1 MLNPI
6 LYTEKV
12 LSDFLRY
19 QLTTYAFADADLYAQ
34 MRLLLNLEYTRHS
47 PLLKGPYVSLSR
59 SFRKGGKVEDLVRQ
73 GVLHPHCAHLLPF
86 ETVYGHQETAFRYIA
101 AGHTTLVSTGTGS
114 GKTECFVFPIISKCL
129 ELRDQGAP
137 PGIVAVLIYPMNAL
151 AEDQLGRLRELLAG
165 SGITFGMYVG
175 KTPEARKDVEGRR
188 LPQGSS
194 NEDYR
199 KAVEQARERGETYA
213 IHPAEERVSREEMR
227 TPGEQPR
234 ILLTNVKQL
243 ELLLTRAR
251 DVELFDGARLDFLVV
266 DEAHTFRGA
275 AGAETACLIRRL
287 RSFCGKDTAAT
298 TCVATSATLADPNLG
313 PEPARMFA
321 ARFFGVDASQVHVVM
336 EEYEPDL
343 WAEKRYVVPP
353 VLAGDARIHL
363 KNVLEAVEQGDEGG
377 STIRVVYRSLT
388 GRDIRLTHWQASL
401 YEELAANEVVFQ
413 VAQAL
418 SIPKP
423 LSALLEE
430 MKSRVG
436 REVSEEELLAWLALG
451 AAARKEGRPLL
462 RPVVHA
468 FVRGVEGAVVTFP
481 AADHDKPKLWL
492 SAEDA
497 MKGREKAE
505 EYPLP
510 VTACTTCGQHYFVHW
525 VKDFEFFG
533 TRPGGGDAESGGR
546 YWQPLDEKHEG
557 RRVVLL
563 DRVITEETEDETED
577 DEEGQDKPRGRGR
590 KGAAKDGTGSKAGM
604 PRSCAEVWMC
614 RACGTLHDAP
624 LDRCCHCGRQGAM
637 VRLLA
642 VRQKEENPGYLIS
655 CVACASLGRQ
665 RPGTFREPARPV
677 RALTVSDVHVLAQN
691 MLQYAERRRLLVF
704 CDNRQDA
711 AFQAGWMQD
720 HSRRYRLRALM
731 FEKLKLGAVS
741 VGDLVAHLDDVLD
754 ADDDLSRSLAPEV
767 WQVFKKEAE
776 GIRHQQERRRF
787 LRIQVLRELT
797 SGVKQRIGLEPWG
810 RMRIGYAGLSADL
823 DFVRD
828 WARRIGSTPERL
840 ADGVAALLDTVR
852 RKGIVLDQETHLFDK
867 FRDDGDLLVQ
877 RGYVPK
883 LPGVPK
889 GLKVTR
895 DPGDDKGRVAQLL
908 AARGDTVARQ
918 SARRWGIPADE
929 VDAFF
934 DGLWRLLC
942 DELGLLAPVKLKGS
956 KGKAL
961 PRCAGVRQID
971 VDKLRLEP
979 HRGVWR
985 CQTCRRVH
993 LRPTP
998 NDACMAW
1005 RCSGSTKF
1013 EEENAD
1019 DYDLMALDQ
1028 GFVMLRP
1035 KEHSA
1040 QVPAD
1045 DRERIERQ
1053 FKQDDDRLNT
1063 LVCTPTLELGV
1074 DIGSLDAVL
1083 MRNVPPLPANY
1094 WQRAGR
1100 AGRRHRMAVN
1110 VTYARPASHD
1120 RGYFRDPLRMLAGAV
1135 TPPRFNMK
1143 NSLMVAKYVHAAVLT
1158 VLHALARENSGLSER
1173 DRREVS
1179 EMLRTCLP
1187 TQVRDYLFDASG
1199 YLRESPLA
1207 VDALADVVRK
1217 HQERIMAAIV
1227 AAFRQ
1232 GWPVEDAEVVTESA
1246 IQQFVTDIGNSLT
1259 EVVRRVWARLQWAM
1273 DQTKRLDEE
1282 RRKRGT
1288 LDPDEDALQR
1298 RCDRMI
1304 KRLKGLETRRRREAE
1319 GYDDTNTYAVLATEG
1334 FLPGYGLDVGSVRA
1348 TTLVAPGSGLTD
1360 FELARPTSMA
1370 LREYVPGNLIY
1381 ANGNRFTPRYFHL
1394 DPKGIRDIVRFQVD
1408 VACEAVVELG
1418 AGGQPQQQTGGM
1430 GAVII
1435 RAVPICDVDLM
1446 HMNQITDEEDYRFQ
1460 MPVSSFAR
1468 EQGRHGE
1475 GYAYSW
1481 GPREV
1486 HLRSG
1491 VHLRLVNVGEAKS
1504 TRAGRLG
1511 YCVCLVCGQSR
1522 SPLASQHDRDEF
1534 AKYHEENCQQK
1545 VEPTG
1550 FFADIV
1556 VDALTLVACA
1566 SREEGYSVAE
1576 TIRMGAADV
1585 LEMEIEDLQIVSVA
1599 QPGGESVDVLLY
1611 DPMPGGSGLLDQLVA
1626 RWPEVV
1632 EAAKELAEKC
1642 PAACSSSCPDCLQ
1655 TFRNAWTHRYLNR
1668 HVALKCL
1675 QSWGDGLTRSHPIP
1689 AKQSTESVEA
1699 HGTAPVN
1706 EAEQKLKM
1714 MLERAGF
1721 PVPVCQKGIDLGR
1734 PYGSTT
1740 PDFFYAPPNATM
1752 EGICIYLDGMSKHIH
1767 GNPETAERDR
1777 EIREMLANKGYEVI
1791 SIPFGHLSDRETM
1804 RRYFFRLGRLL
1815 LGKAK
1820 GEQVRD
1826 SDDWFL

>member
-12 LSDFLRY
+12 LTDFLRY

-34 MRLLLNLEYTRHS
+34 MRLLLNLEHTRHS

-59 SFRKGGKVEDLVRQ
+59 SFRKGGKVDDLVHQ
-73 GVLHPHCAHLLPF
+73 GVLHPHCVHLMPF
-86 ETVYGHQETAFRYIA
+86 ETVYGHQETAFRHIA
-101 AGHTTLVSTGTGS
+101 AGKTTIVSTGTGS
-114 GKTECFVFPIISKCL
+114 GKTECFTFPIISRCL
-129 ELRDQGAP
+129 ELRDQGAL
-137 PGIVAVLIYPMNAL
+137 PGITAVLIYPMNAL

-199 KAVEQARERGETYA
+199 KAVEQARERGETFA
-213 IHPAEERVSREEMR
+213 IHPPEERVSREEMR

-298 TCVATSATLADPNLG
+298 TCVATSATLSDPNLG
-313 PEPARMFA
+313 SDAARQFA
-321 ARFFGVDASQVHVVM
+321 ARFFGVDADQVQVVM

-363 KNVLEAVEQGDEGG
+363 KNVLEAVEQGDDGG

-388 GRDIRLTHWQASL
+388 GRDISLSRWQASL
-401 YEELAANEVVFQ
+401 YEELATNEVVFQ
-413 VAQAL
+413 IAEAL
-418 SIPKP
+418 SVPKP

-430 MKSRVG
+430 MRDRVG

-451 AAARKEGRPLL
+451 AAARRDGRPLL

-481 AADHDKPKLWL
+481 IDHDKPKLWL

-497 MKGREKAE
+497 LGGREKAE
-505 EYPLP
+505 EYPLL

-525 VKDFEFFG
+525 VKDLEFLG
-533 TRPGGGDAESGGR
+533 ASPDGGDAEGGAR
-546 YWQPLDEKHEG
+546 YWQPLDEKHDG

-563 DRVITEETEDETED
+563 DRVITAEPGDETEADED
-577 DEEGQDKPRGRGR
+577 DQEEPRGRSR
-590 KGAAKDGTGSKAGM
+590 RAAAKDTAGSRSGL
-604 PRSCAEVWMC
+604 PRSCADVWMC
-614 RACGTLHDAP
+614 RACGALHDAT
-624 LDRCCHCGRQGAM
+624 LERCCHCGRQGM
-637 VRLLA
+637 MMRLLA
-642 VRQKEENPGYLIS
+642 VRHKERNPGYLTS
-655 CVACASLGRQ
+655 CVACGSLGRQ

-691 MLQYAERRRLLVF
+691 MLQHAERRRLLVF
-704 CDNRQDA
+704 SDNRQDA

-720 HSRRYRLRALM
+720 HSRRFRLRALM
-731 FEKLKLGAVS
+731 YDKLKLGAVS
-741 VGDLVAHLDDVLD
+741 AGDLTAHLDDALD
-754 ADDDLSRSLAPEV
+754 VDDDLSRSLAPEV
-767 WQVFKKEAE
+767 WRIFKKESE

-797 SGVKQRIGLEPWG
+797 TGVKQRIGLEPWG
-810 RMRIGYAGLSADL
+810 RMRVGYSGLMPDIG
-823 DFVRD
+823 FVRE
-828 WARRIGSTPERL
+828 WAQRLGTKSETL

-852 RKGIVLDQETHLFDK
+852 RKSILLDQETHLFDK
-867 FRDDGDLLVQ
+867 FRDDGDYLVQ
-877 RGYVPK
+877 RGFVPK

-895 DPGDDKGRVAQLL
+895 DPGDDEGRVEQLL
-908 AARGDTVARQ
+908 AVRGDTIARQ
-918 SARRWGIPADE
+918 AARRWGIPPGDVE
-929 VDAFF
+929 EFF
-934 DGLWRLLC
+934 DGLWRLLT
-942 DELGLLAPVKLKGS
+942 DDLGILVPVTLKGS

-961 PRCAGVRQID
+961 PRSAGVRQID
-971 VDKLRLEP
+971 VDKLRLDP

-993 LRPTP
+993 LRTTP
-998 NDACMAW
+998 NGACMAW
-1005 RCSGSTKF
+1005 RCGGTTSF
-1013 EEENAD
+1013 EEESPD

-1028 GFVMLRP
+1028 SYVMLRP

-1053 FKQDDDRLNT
+1053 FKQDDDRVNT

-1083 MRNVPPLPANY
+1083 MRNVPPLPSNY

-1143 NSLMVAKYVHAAVLT
+1143 NALMVAKHVHAAVLT
-1158 VLHALARENSGLSER
+1158 VLHALARENSGLSEE
-1173 DRREVS
+1173 DRCEVG
-1179 EMLRTCLP
+1179 EVLRTCLP
-1187 TQVRDYLFDASG
+1187 TQVRDYLFDGRG

-1207 VDALADVVRK
+1207 VDALGDVVRK
-1217 HQERIMAAIV
+1217 HEDRIMAAVIV
-1227 AAFRQ
+1227 AFWQ
-1232 GWPVEDAEVVTESA
+1232 GWPAEDAAVVTEGA
-1246 IQQFVTDIGNSLT
+1246 IHRYVTNISEALT
-1259 EVVRRVWARLQWAM
+1259 EVIQRVWGRLRWAL

-1282 RRKRGT
+1282 RRTRGT
-1288 LDPDEDALQR
+1288 LDPDEDALHR
-1298 RCDRMI
+1298 RCDRMV
-1304 KRLKGLETRRRREAE
+1304 KRLKGQETRRRREAE
-1319 GYDDTNTYAVLATEG
+1319 GYDDTNTFAVLASEG

-1348 TTLVAPGSGLTD
+1348 TTLVAPGSGLVD
-1360 FELARPTSMA
+1360 FELPRPTSMA

-1394 DPKGIRDIVRFQVD
+1394 DPKGIRDVVRFQVD

-1418 AGGQPQQQTGGM
+1418 AGDQPQKHAGGL

-1435 RAVPICDVDLM
+1435 RAVPICDVELM
-1446 HMNQITDEEDYRFQ
+1446 HMNQITDDEDYRFQ
-1460 MPVSSFAR
+1460 MPVSNFAK

-1475 GYAYSW
+1475 GQAFAW
-1481 GPREV
+1481 GGREL

-1511 YCVCLVCGQSR
+1511 YLVCLVCGQSR
-1522 SPLASQHDRDEF
+1522 SPLASQRDREEF
-1534 AKYHEENCQQK
+1534 AKYHEENCRQK

-1556 VDALTLVACA
+1556 ADALTLVACA
-1566 SREEGYSVAE
+1566 NREEGYSVAE
-1576 TIRMGAADV
+1576 TIRMGATDV
-1585 LEMEIEDLQIVSVA
+1585 LDMEIEDLQIVSVA
-1599 QPGGESVDVLLY
+1599 QPGSDCVDMLLY
-1611 DPMPGGSGLLDQLVA
+1611 DPMPGGSGLLEQLVT
-1626 RWPEVV
+1626 RWPDVV
-1632 EAAKELAEKC
+1632 AAAKEIAGKC
-1642 PAACSSSCPDCLQ
+1642 PAACASSCPDCLQ
-1655 TFRNAWTHRYLNR
+1655 TFRNAWTHQYLSR
-1668 HVALKCL
+1668 HVAIECL
-1675 QSWGDGLTRSHPIP
+1675 MNWGDCLRVLHPIP
-1689 AKQSTESVEA
+1689 PKQSVTSVA
-1699 HGTAPVN
+1699 AQGTMPVN
-1706 EAEQKLKM
+1706 DAEQRLQSL
-1714 MLERAGF
+1714 LERAGF
-1721 PVPVCQKGIDLGR
+1721 PSPVCQKSIDLGR
-1734 PYGSTT
+1734 PYGFTT
-1740 PDFFYAPPNATM
+1740 PDFFYAATIDSM
-1752 EGICIYLDGMSKHIH
+1752 EGICIYLDGMSKHLH
-1767 GNPETAERDR
+1767 GNPETADRDR
-1777 EIREMLANKGYEVI
+1777 VIREMLTHKGFEVL
-1791 SIPFGHLSDRETM
+1791 SIPFGHLSDKDAM
-1804 RRYFFRLGRLL
+1804 RRHFFRLGRLL
-1815 LGKAK
+1815 LGTKRAR
-1820 GEQVRD
+1820 EIVE
-1826 SDDWFL
+1826 SDPWLP